1 MSTNPSGDSPESA
14 QTALAAHIARGRVVC
29 LCAQWCDLCR
39 DYRMLFD
46 DAAARHPALDFRWI
60 DIEDEAELAGDM
72 EVETFPTLVVA
83 DQADRLVFA
92 GPLSPQP
99 GVLERLLLSAAEP
112 GRTSSVEDVEAS
124 ALLARLLG
132 QGSH

>member
-1 MSTNPSGDSPESA
+1 
-14 QTALAAHIARGRVVC
+14 
-29 LCAQWCDLCR
+29 
-39 DYRMLFD
+39 MLFD